1 MSVIYNF
8 YICNDC
14 GFTHDDEEVDCSE
27 CSGKSCV
34 VIYQTET
41 IEEAWEQSVGKIKK
55 KCCEEC
61 GCYSEC
67 IYMTD
72 YRDAYYCED
81 CITDTFWTCMECGD
95 YVKEDDVK
103 KRPNCDDNYCVD
115 CCE

>member
-41 IEEAWEQSVGKIKK
+41 IEEAWEQSMGKIKK
-55 KCCEEC
+55 KEQLLMKPN
-61 GCYSEC
+61 GSCYRSNRKRRLRINC
-67 IYMTD
+67 YKP
-72 YRDAYYCED
+72 Y
-81 CITDTFWTCMECGD
+81 
-95 YVKEDDVK
+95 K
-103 KRPNCDDNYCVD
+103 KRCYIF
-115 CCE
+115 